1 MGTPVALPGSGGIP
15 CWLLGFLQDHFRE
28 PEDLSSIQ
36 SLTARLKQQCDDHEV
51 ELLHLKRRLSLAV
64 SSWISQSNEARRIL
78 SGIESGHPCS
88 MPDESVRSHE
98 KILLVELPLIA
109 KEVGRIQSVRL
120 YAESAL
126 RLETLVGD
134 LEDATLSMMKQVSR
148 KTKASNQTMAQD
160 ESGWRLAKQLVAVKA
175 MKDIEEVLAGVAN
188 NRPWWTNLLQAVDSR
203 VDKALAI
210 LRPQCLTDYRILIAS
225 LGWPPALSAT
235 NVEKDNCMEMQ
246 NPLFLMQGE
255 KKARYS
261 QSFLVLCS
269 LQQLQAKREARSSLL
284 QKNHRACNPSDFKD
298 VGEVS
303 FFKYGLWPID
313 ELVNPI
319 ALRMEYHFSRWLD
332 QPKFIFAL
340 VYKITQ
346 NFLDGVEN
354 ILQPFIDNARIL
366 GCSAK
371 EAWVLAMMKVL
382 LYYLER
388 QVFPALI
395 KNHCK
400 RDADSGVTSSLLH
413 MVDLM
418 ITFDRRMKIL
428 STSGIHVT
436 GSFAAIEGFV
446 PSFSIMSMFNDH
458 SDWLQI
464 WAEMEVKDAEG
475 KLKPQ
480 LEDETS
486 WLKVFRN
493 QAGDTYDKEES
504 FLFLSREDYKAP
516 LIADSVFHF
525 AWAMIER
532 GLSIP
537 CMQRRNQFFG
547 ASANLFLSHFFNIL
561 VERSRDVEFMV
572 VITDDIELLR
582 ICSAINIAC
591 YCEHVLQEWSEDV
604 NLMEMGASG
613 DDAKGMF
620 DRLPRYPLFDDGI
633 MVLVNLQTD
642 CLEEI
647 LTALL
652 LHFDNLSWNYV
663 QDSGQWE
670 MKQVDSDGSIRDEEY
685 LFISPTFIEAL
696 DMLRDR
702 IQFLKQ
708 NLNPQNFLDLWR
720 SIAGGLDHFIF
731 TSIPM
736 SNASFSCPGI
746 NQFRTDMKA
755 LFLIFKPFCAR
766 PEAFFPCISNSLK
779 LLEINKKDADQM
791 LKLFSQGHT
800 ASEDCLRLQGLFQV
814 SPSQAKKVLRNRMRG
829 D

>member
-1 MGTPVALPGSGGIP
+1 MR
-15 CWLLGFLQDHFRE
+15 FY
-28 PEDLSSIQ
+28 
-36 SLTARLKQQCDDHEV
+36 
-51 ELLHLKRRLSLAV
+51 LA
-64 SSWISQSNEARRIL
+64 
-78 SGIESGHPCS
+78 
-88 MPDESVRSHE
+88 ESV
-98 KILLVELPLIA
+98 
-109 KEVGRIQSVRL
+109 
-120 YAESAL
+120 L

-148 KTKASNQTMAQD
+148 KTKASNQTIAQD

-175 MKDIEEVLAGVAN
+175 MKDIEEVLAGVAK
-188 NRPWWTNLLQAVDSR
+188 NRPWWTNLLKAVDSR

-235 NVEKDNCMEMQ
+235 NVDKDNCMEMQ

-284 QKNHRACNPSDFKD
+284 QKNHRACNPSDFND

-319 ALRMEYHFSRWLD
+319 ALRMEYHFSKWLD

-354 ILQPFIDNARIL
+354 ILQPFIDNAMIL

-382 LYYLER
+382 LDYLER
-388 QVFPALI
+388 QVFPALT

-400 RDADSGVTSSLLH
+400 RDVDADSEVTSSLLH

-418 ITFDRRMKIL
+418 IAFDRRMKIL
-428 STSGIHVT
+428 STSGIHFT
-436 GSFAAIEGFV
+436 GSFASIDGFF
-446 PSFSIMSMFNDH
+446 PSFSIMSIFNDN

-486 WLKVFRN
+486 WLKVSSN
-493 QAGDTYDKEES
+493 QAGDTYYKEES

-516 LIADSVFHF
+516 LIIDSVFHF

-537 CMQRRNQFFG
+537 SMQRRNQFIG
-547 ASANLFLSHFFNIL
+547 ASANLFLSHFFTIL
-561 VERSRDVEFMV
+561 HERSRDVEFMV

-582 ICSAINIAC
+582 LCSAINTAC
-591 YCEHVLQEWSEDV
+591 YCEHVLQEWGEDV
-604 NLMEMGASG
+604 NLLEMGASG
-613 DDAKGMF
+613 DDSKGMF
-620 DRLPRYPLFDDGI
+620 EDGI

-647 LTALL
+647 LTSLL
-652 LHFDNLSWNYV
+652 LHFDNLCWNYV

-670 MKQVDSDGSIRDEEY
+670 MKQVDSDGSIPDEDY
-685 LFISPTFIEAL
+685 LLISPTFMEAL

-702 IQFLKQ
+702 IQFFKQ

-736 SNASFSCPGI
+736 SNASFSSLGI
-746 NQFRTDMKA
+746 NQFRIDMKA

-779 LLEINKKDADQM
+779 LLEINAKDADQM
-791 LKLFSQGHT
+791 LKLLSQGHT
-800 ASEDCLRLQGLFQV
+800 VSEDCLRFQGLFHV

>member
-1 MGTPVALPGSGGIP
+1 MRFYL
-15 CWLLGFLQDHFRE
+15 
-28 PEDLSSIQ
+28 
-36 SLTARLKQQCDDHEV
+36 
-51 ELLHLKRRLSLAV
+51 
-64 SSWISQSNEARRIL
+64 
-78 SGIESGHPCS
+78 
-88 MPDESVRSHE
+88 
-98 KILLVELPLIA
+98 
-109 KEVGRIQSVRL
+109 
-120 YAESAL
+120 AESAL

-160 ESGWRLAKQLVAVKA
+160 ESGWRLVKQLVAVKA
-175 MKDIEEVLAGVAN
+175 MKDIEEVLAGVAK
-188 NRPWWTNLLQAVDSR
+188 NRPWWTNLLKAVDSR
-203 VDKALAI
+203 VDKAHAI

-235 NVEKDNCMEMQ
+235 NVDKDNCMEMQ

-284 QKNHRACNPSDFKD
+284 EKNHRACNPSDFND

-303 FFKYGLWPID
+303 FFKDGLWPID

-319 ALRMEYHFSRWLD
+319 ALRMEYHFSKWLD

-346 NFLDGVEN
+346 TFLDGVEN
-354 ILQPFIDNARIL
+354 ILQPFIDNAKML

-382 LYYLER
+382 LDYLER
-388 QVFPALI
+388 QVFPALT

-400 RDADSGVTSSLLH
+400 RDAESELTSSLLH

-436 GSFAAIEGFV
+436 GSSAAIEWFV
-446 PSFSIMSMFNDH
+446 PSFSIMSIFNDH

-486 WLKVFRN
+486 WLKVSSN
-493 QAGDTYDKEES
+493 QAGDTYHKEES

-537 CMQRRNQFFG
+537 SMQRRNQFIG

-561 VERSRDVEFMV
+561 HERSRDVEFMV

-582 ICSAINIAC
+582 LCSAINTAC

-604 NLMEMGASG
+604 NLLEMGASG
-613 DDAKGMF
+613 DDSKGMF
-620 DRLPRYPLFDDGI
+620 EDGI

-652 LHFDNLSWNYV
+652 LHFDNLCWNYV

-685 LFISPTFIEAL
+685 LFISPTFMEAL

-731 TSIPM
+731 KSIPM
-736 SNASFSCPGI
+736 NNASFSSLGI

-800 ASEDCLRLQGLFQV
+800 ESEDCLRL
-814 SPSQAKKVLRNRMRG
+814 
-829 D
+829 